1 MVYCC
6 RAFAHVTA
14 TGECAL
20 YFAEGYGLATGVMQK
35 REFSNSSRPGAF
47 CVRRDRGISG
57 VGLATDRHVRI
68 GLGQGWATAKVS
80 HLVPAATASEVSALF
95 FLRACTK
102 KELRCAVAGCQPD
115 DLNKALQT
123 ETRSMKNTTLIKS
136 SGASSD
142 AAYLNFGCVTSG
154 TCDP

>member
-1 MVYCC
+1 MLCCC
-6 RAFAHVTA
+6 RAFAHVSA
-14 TGECAL
+14 TRECAL
-20 YFAEGYGLATGVMQK
+20 YFAEGYGITPANGVMQK
-35 REFSNSSRPGAF
+35 RKLSDSSSPGAF
-47 CVRRDRGISG
+47 CVRRDR
-57 VGLATDRHVRI
+57 GLATDRHVRI

-80 HLVPAATASEVSALF
+80 HLVPPATASEVSALF

-102 KELRCAVAGCQPD
+102 LVLGCAGAECQPD

-123 ETRSMKNTTLIKS
+123 ETRSVKNTTLIKS